1 MYVVI
6 KWERNN
12 LNQNKPI
19 ETEEKI
25 SIIQKWKNGLET
37 KKQLLVLY
45 LAYRDERVPWYAK
58 LFTMLVVAYAFSPID
73 LIPDFIPILG
83 YLDDLILVPLGVYLA
98 LKLIPKEVLED
109 CKRKVE
115 ERQITSKPKNWI
127 TGIIIITFWI
137 LVFVW
142 AVKLQT

>member
-1 MYVVI
+1 M
-6 KWERNN
+6 
-12 LNQNKPI
+12 NQDKPMK
-19 ETEEKI
+19 TEKSL
-25 SIIQKWKNGLET
+25 SIIQKLKTWAKNL

-83 YLDDLILVPLGVYLA
+83 YLDDIILVPLGISLA

-109 CKRKVE
+109 CKKKVE
-115 ERQITSKPKNWI
+115 ERQTTSKPKNWV
-127 TGIIIITFWI
+127 TGVIIIAIWI
-137 LVFVW
+137 LVFIWVG
-142 AVKLQT
+142 KLVLSYMNH

>member
-1 MYVVI
+1 MK
-6 KWERNN
+6 KWAKN
-12 LNQNKPI
+12 L
-19 ETEEKI
+19 
-25 SIIQKWKNGLET
+25 

-98 LKLIPKEVLED
+98 LKLIPEEVLED
-109 CKRKVE
+109 CKRKIE
-115 ERQITSKPKNWI
+115 ENSSMNKPKNWI
-127 TGIIIITFWI
+127 TGFLIISIWLIIFIWI
-137 LVFVW
+137 WKLV
-142 AVKLQT
+142 LSYMNY

>member
-1 MYVVI
+1 MK
-6 KWERNN
+6 KWAKN
-12 LNQNKPI
+12 L
-19 ETEEKI
+19 
-25 SIIQKWKNGLET
+25 

-98 LKLIPKEVLED
+98 LKLIPEEVLED

-115 ERQITSKPKNWI
+115 GQSSMNKPKNWI
-127 TGIIIITFWI
+127 TAFLIISIWLIIFIWI
-137 LVFVW
+137 GKLV
-142 AVKLQT
+142 LSYMNY